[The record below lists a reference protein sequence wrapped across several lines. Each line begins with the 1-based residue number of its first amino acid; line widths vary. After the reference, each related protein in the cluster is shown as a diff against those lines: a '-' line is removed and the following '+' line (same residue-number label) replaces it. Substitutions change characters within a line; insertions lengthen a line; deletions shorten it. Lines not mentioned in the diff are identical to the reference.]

1 MSVWPH
7 MKALNM
13 EESKDSEAFS
23 FALASCLALS
33 LLARYY
39 PVLNHNSSPF
49 PRPRECKGCFF
60 SQFLWNHLSPNPWSM
75 SRTWVLGKDE
85 CTRRW
90 ADKQAG
96 REKNHFD
103 FALIS
108 VSSPVMTDLTPVQ
121 YVLEIYLKGI
131 CDCLGYILSVD

>member
-1 MSVWPH
+1 M
-7 MKALNM
+7 
-13 EESKDSEAFS
+13 
-23 FALASCLALS
+23 
-33 LLARYY
+33 
-39 PVLNHNSSPF
+39 
-49 PRPRECKGCFF
+49 
-60 SQFLWNHLSPNPWSM
+60 
-75 SRTWVLGKDE
+75 LGKDE

-90 ADKQAG
+90 ADEQAG